1 MSRKE
6 ARVWAMK
13 LVYQMEINKEFNV
26 KAINDF
32 LDYHD
37 IQGNSRE
44 YIFKIVSSII
54 NNQEDIDGKI
64 KEYIYGWTFDRLA
77 KIDLSILRIAITE
90 IDDFEDIPSSVS
102 INEAVEIAKEY
113 STQDAYKF
121 VNGVLGSYVRKSK

>member
-13 LVYQMEINKEFNV
+13 LVYQMEINKEFDV

-121 VNGVLGSYVRKSK
+121 VNGVLGAYVRKSK

>member
-6 ARVWAMK
+6 ARIWAMK
-13 LVYQMEINKEFNV
+13 LVYQMEINKDFDV
-26 KAINDF
+26 KALNDF

-37 IQGNSRE
+37 IQGNGRE
-44 YIFKIVSSII
+44 YIFRVVSSII
-54 NNQEDIDGKI
+54 ENKENIDDKI

-90 IDDFEDIPSSVS
+90 IDSFDDVPSSVS